1 MMAGDEWLALEAEG
15 QRWRIGKLDDV
26 LLYAGSSNQVTAWVA
41 RDRLM
46 LELPLNLGPLPA
58 KTASEDADSAKAISN
73 LGLEISDKT
82 AAERWLTGVSE

>member
-1 MMAGDEWLALEAEG
+1 MPVRLRAG
-15 QRWRIGKLDDV
+15 V
-26 LLYAGSSNQVTAWVA
+26 SNQVTAWVA

-46 LELPLNLGPLPA
+46 LELPLNLSPLAA
-58 KTASEDADSAKAISN
+58 KTACEDADSAKAISN